1 MVSPCCQT
9 PKGSGNKVR
18 TWGDD
23 PWSPPQACSRPLTPN
38 RPSRAIPCSIPAR
51 HCYQVSNHTD
61 AVLDLISVERKIPL
75 QIAPFALKPLLEDIV
90 AIAQSSAESE
100 GVEIKLHVP
109 GFSTERMAGDAYRI
123 KQVVLILVEHV
134 ISLSCRGVMISAE
147 TSTSTC
153 PQGPSCSDLVLR
165 VQGIGGHMSEQ
176 QVNELT
182 EYVRKRS
189 LDGVGDEERASLW
202 ICGQIVSAM
211 GGSLGIVGDPGLDQ
225 DRGACFFVSLSLLN
239 WVASESTERSASP
252 SRYSLSQGSDCHQAS
267 GTPLNAF
274 ARGSTA
280 ESIPNILQ
288 SQSSE
293 LQKDLSK
300 QTPVQYPK
308 PFANPLVLQSPR
320 QSTQVLIEHD
330 RSTHFS
336 HSQSMDPHFF
346 FKLWQ
351 SKQGLIDQEGS
362 NHFSHSQSMDP
373 HFFFK
378 PRQSKQG
385 LIDQEG
391 SNHFSHSQSMDP
403 HLIFKI
409 HASKRNPEAG
419 HQSRF
424 QGSVSDGNFL
434 QVSSSTVAIK
444 TEECMSLQIPGALR
458 SSHSITP
465 PFQSVA
471 PQPVSPLLL
480 ATPSTSMKAPDPLR
494 HEGPSTNLAK
504 KVPSIC
510 GSKSDGQ
517 IMRHRKVRVMESS
530 SPLPI
535 EGLGGAVGLRRQP
548 SSSEDEATSI
558 PVCPSDAAPQSDV
571 HSLRQLRLKALYV
584 STAPVNISIIEACL
598 WSVGLHEVHVTQ
610 GLVDALK
617 LFKEQ
622 PDIDVVIIDHE
633 VPMEGMEVSKAMREM
648 QGSRRLYILML
659 AQALDAQLLRLTL
672 NYSPDIVDYWLA
684 RPFSRARLSSLLM
697 KFFVQPAPP
706 ERPEQEGVNK
716 ASMTDLKK
724 YLAEQS
730 QSLRQD
736 SATPEDVQ

>member
-1 MVSPCCQT
+1 
-9 PKGSGNKVR
+9 
-18 TWGDD
+18 
-23 PWSPPQACSRPLTPN
+23 
-38 RPSRAIPCSIPAR
+38 
-51 HCYQVSNHTD
+51 
-61 AVLDLISVERKIPL
+61 
-75 QIAPFALKPLLEDIV
+75 
-90 AIAQSSAESE
+90 
-100 GVEIKLHVP
+100 
-109 GFSTERMAGDAYRI
+109 
-123 KQVVLILVEHV
+123 
-134 ISLSCRGVMISAE
+134 MISAE
-147 TSTSTC
+147 TSRSTC

-239 WVASESTERSASP
+239 WVASESTERFTCP
-252 SRYSLSQGSDCHQAS
+252 SLYSLSQGSDRHQAS

-274 ARGSTA
+274 VRGSTA
-280 ESIPNILQ
+280 ESIPNFLG

-300 QTPVQYPK
+300 ETPVQYPK

-320 QSTQVLIEHD
+320 QSTQGLIEHD

-346 FKLWQ
+346 FKPW
-351 SKQGLIDQEGS
+351 
-362 NHFSHSQSMDP
+362 
-373 HFFFK
+373 
-378 PRQSKQG
+378 QSKQG

-409 HASKRNPEAG
+409 HASKRSPEAG

-494 HEGPSTNLAK
+494 HEGPSTRQRRCRPCAAANPMAK
-504 KVPSIC
+504 SCVNARYASWSP
-510 GSKSDGQ
+510 
-517 IMRHRKVRVMESS
+517 RH
-530 SPLPI
+530 PC
-535 EGLGGAVGLRRQP
+535 Q
-548 SSSEDEATSI
+548 
-558 PVCPSDAAPQSDV
+558 
-571 HSLRQLRLKALYV
+571 LKAW
-584 STAPVNISIIEACL
+584 A
-598 WSVGLHEVHVTQ
+598 GL
-610 GLVDALK
+610 
-617 LFKEQ
+617 
-622 PDIDVVIIDHE
+622 
-633 VPMEGMEVSKAMREM
+633 
-648 QGSRRLYILML
+648 
-659 AQALDAQLLRLTL
+659 
-672 NYSPDIVDYWLA
+672 
-684 RPFSRARLSSLLM
+684 
-697 KFFVQPAPP
+697 
-706 ERPEQEGVNK
+706 
-716 ASMTDLKK
+716 
-724 YLAEQS
+724 
-730 QSLRQD
+730 
-736 SATPEDVQ
+736 

>member
-1 MVSPCCQT
+1 M
-9 PKGSGNKVR
+9 
-18 TWGDD
+18 
-23 PWSPPQACSRPLTPN
+23 
-38 RPSRAIPCSIPAR
+38 
-51 HCYQVSNHTD
+51 
-61 AVLDLISVERKIPL
+61 
-75 QIAPFALKPLLEDIV
+75 QIAPFALKLLLEDVV

-100 GVEIKLHVP
+100 GVEIKLHAP

-147 TSTSTC
+147 TSRSTC

-239 WVASESTERSASP
+239 WAASESNERFTCP
-252 SRYSLSQGSDCHQAS
+252 SLYSLSQGSDCQQVLR
-267 GTPLNAF
+267 TPLSASV
-274 ARGSTA
+274 RDWM
-280 ESIPNILQ
+280 NIFG

-300 QTPVQYPK
+300 EVPMQYPK
-308 PFANPLVLQSPR
+308 SFAKPLVLQSPR
-320 QSTQVLIEHD
+320 QSTQGLIEHD
-330 RSTHFS
+330 RSNHLRRS
-336 HSQSMDPHFF
+336 ESMDP
-346 FKLWQ
+346 
-351 SKQGLIDQEGS
+351 
-362 NHFSHSQSMDP
+362 
-373 HFFFK
+373 
-378 PRQSKQG
+378 R
-385 LIDQEG
+385 
-391 SNHFSHSQSMDP
+391 
-403 HLIFKI
+403 LIFKI
-409 HASKRNPEAG
+409 HASRRNPEAG
-419 HQSRF
+419 HHSRF
-424 QGSVSDGNFL
+424 RGSVSDGNL
-434 QVSSSTVAIK
+434 VQVRSSTA
-444 TEECMSLQIPGALR
+444 TFGREECMSLRIPGALR
-458 SSHSITP
+458 SSHSITRL
-465 PFQSVA
+465 FQSVA
-471 PQPVSPLLL
+471 PKPVSPSLL
-480 ATPSTSMKAPDPLR
+480 ATPSTPTKAPDPLR
-494 HEGPSTNLAK
+494 HEGPSTNLAEK
-504 KVPSIC
+504 APSMC

-517 IMRHRKVRVMESS
+517 IMRHRKVRIMESS
-530 SPLPI
+530 SSLPVQSM
-535 EGLGGAVGLRRQP
+535 GGAVGLRWQP

-659 AQALDAQLLRLTL
+659 AQVLDAQLLRLTL

-697 KFFVQPAPP
+697 KFFVQPAPSG
-706 ERPEQEGVNK
+706 RPEQEGLNK
-716 ASMTDLKK
+716 VSMGDLKK
-724 YLAEQS
+724 YLAEQY

-736 SATPEDVQ
+736 LATPEDVQ